1 VGALP
6 SRIRVR
12 SWALRSSLPSCS
24 TRLASAWRA
33 SAWRVGRPEPVHHS
47 PAWGSSAGSRRRA
60 PPLPHPTKNASAECG
75 SMKYGSKTYGSK
87 KYCSMS
93 RQIRSAYGAPRLSCG
108 CRQQHR
114 RLRGSGAVPGL
125 RASPPWPAWQAL
137 QALEAVILGRD
148 DLAATNREA
157 SADST
162 PRTRAA
168 RVDNA
173 ASASTIM
180 RASTIT
186 AISSAPVML
195 SESQALSARN
205 ARARTRRDP
214 PEPKL

>member
-1 VGALP
+1 
-6 SRIRVR
+6 
-12 SWALRSSLPSCS
+12 
-24 TRLASAWRA
+24 
-33 SAWRVGRPEPVHHS
+33 
-47 PAWGSSAGSRRRA
+47 
-60 PPLPHPTKNASAECG
+60 
-75 SMKYGSKTYGSK
+75 MKYGSKTYGSK
-87 KYCSMS
+87 KYCSVS

-148 DLAATNREA
+148 DLATTNREA

-186 AISSAPVML
+186 AMSNVSPYAARIAKRYQHLRPSPGRDEIPPSRSSEGT
-195 SESQALSARN
+195 SS
-205 ARARTRRDP
+205 
-214 PEPKL
+214 